1 MRDVCSE
8 SNPSHTAQ
16 TADCVIARSAVCD
29 EATLAPRASAGVSN
43 LRLGDCLAENA
54 RNGSWGLPSAL
65 SAVEGS
71 AVKTIMNPITVDH
84 LCKYYSVHQKEPGL
98 VGSLKSF
105 VWRKYTD
112 VKAVDDVSFAIG
124 AGEIVGFLGPNGAGK
139 TTTLKVLSGLLYPT
153 RGSARVLGFTPSER
167 RAAFL
172 RQITLVMGQKQQLSW
187 DLPAIETFLVNA
199 AIYEIP
205 DDQFKK
211 TMSELTEL
219 LELAPL
225 LKKQVR
231 KLSLGERMKC
241 ELAAALL
248 HRPQVLFLDEPTIG
262 LDVTMQTKIRQF
274 VCDYNERYRATI
286 ILTSHY
292 MADVTALCQRVIVI
306 DHGKLLYDGD
316 LKALAEKI
324 APHKL
329 IRVEFSQTVS
339 EQRLEEYGEVVK
351 VRGQR
356 AELLVPRD
364 ATSEV
369 AARMLAQLPIADVTI
384 EEPPIEDVITKVFE
398 EAARARAERGE
409 TDEDEEE

>member
-1 MRDVCSE
+1 MV
-8 SNPSHTAQ
+8 Q
-16 TADCVIARSAVCD
+16 I
-29 EATLAPRASAGVSN
+29 L
-43 LRLGDCLAENA
+43 
-54 RNGSWGLPSAL
+54 
-65 SAVEGS
+65 
-71 AVKTIMNPITVDH
+71 VDH
-84 LCKYYSVHQKEPGL
+84 LCKYYQVHQKEPGL
-98 VGSLKSF
+98 IGSLKSF
-105 VWRKYTD
+105 IARKYSD

-153 RGSARVLGFTPSER
+153 NGAARVLDFTPHER

-172 RQITLVMGQKQQLSW
+172 RNITLVMGQKQQLNW
-187 DLPAIETFLVNA
+187 DLPAMDTFLVNA
-199 AIYEIP
+199 AIYEIS
-205 DDQFKK
+205 DAQFKK
-211 TMSELTEL
+211 TLSALTEL

-274 VCDYNERYRATI
+274 ITDYNARYGATI

-292 MADVTALCQRVIVI
+292 MADVTALCKRVIVI

-316 LKALAEKI
+316 LHALAEKI

-329 IRVEFSQTVS
+329 IHVEFSQSLDGV
-339 EQRLEEYGEVVK
+339 QLAEYGEVIK
-351 VRGQR
+351 TRGQR
-356 AELLVPRD
+356 ADLLIPRD
-364 ATSEV
+364 QTSQV
-369 AARMLAQLPIADVTI
+369 AARMLAELPIADVTI
-384 EEPPIEDVITKVFE
+384 EEPPIEDVITRVFE
-398 EAARARAERGE
+398 QAARARAERGE
-409 TDEDEEE
+409 SDEDEE